1 MANTRKVPFEL
12 DSAELH
18 TDKKNAFMYVLLK
31 QHTCTKVFQFFSV
44 HMGVCVF
51 VHQNECI
58 YACLQKYMHVCVC
71 V

>member
-1 MANTRKVPFEL
+1 MRKVPFEL

-18 TDKKNAFMYVLLK
+18 TDKKKNAFMYVLLK
-31 QHTCTKVFQFFSV
+31 QHTRTKVFQVFFSV

-58 YACLQKYMHVCVC
+58 YACLQKHVCVC
-71 V
+71 VCV